1 MKKYICFLILNF
13 YCTLFAQISI
23 GNNSVHQ
30 SAILEL
36 NTSNITPKKG
46 FLPTRGQLLNNR
58 DRTTIPNPVIGM
70 TTFNKLTSGI
80 NLNTIDANSFV
91 VWDGYIWQKISSL
104 DEIKS
109 LKFPKDFAIATNAI
123 QNFTTTNQLATI
135 NLSQPVELKWENSE
149 IQVNNPSD
157 IELSSNSFNF
167 LKESYFQLSGMVTVK
182 VNTVSK
188 SSPSQ
193 VILALQKSTNGTV
206 WTNIFSNT
214 LPFEQYATNNSQTIT
229 IPNFIHHF
237 TVGERIRLVLYK
249 PTSATNYSDNSG
261 ITGNASI
268 DVVKSFRILRI
279 EQ

>member
-1 MKKYICFLILNF
+1 M
-13 YCTLFAQISI
+13 A
-23 GNNSVHQ
+23 
-30 SAILEL
+30 
-36 NTSNITPKKG
+36 
-46 FLPTRGQLLNNR
+46 
-58 DRTTIPNPVIGM
+58 
-70 TTFNKLTSGI
+70 
-80 NLNTIDANSFV
+80 
-91 VWDGYIWQKISSL
+91 KISSL
-104 DEIKS
+104 DEIKL
-109 LKFPKDFAIATNAI
+109 LKFPKDFAIATNTT
-123 QNFTTTNQLATI
+123 QNFTTTNELATI

-149 IQVNNPSD
+149 VQVNNPSD
-157 IELSSNSFNF
+157 IELSSNYFNF
-167 LKESYFQLSGMVTVK
+167 LKESYFQLSGMITVK

-206 WTNIFSNT
+206 WTNIFANT

-237 TVGERIRLVLYK
+237 SVGERIRLVLYK

-261 ITGNASI
+261 IIGNTSI